1 MRKNLHNLFIC
12 QWSLHK
18 SMDSQNL
25 DEEKWKLRV
34 YLQAEDAS
42 FLVTYSPKH
51 AKKRG
56 ESRVWFRSCYFTP
69 SNDLVRKGV
78 CHSTLIYRTCI
89 YTSSICIH
97 FCFSPNHKWFHLL
110 VLVLRRSTADS
121 ETLQETSTGPGSG
134 WQITPWAACRGLEK
148 PTDEIIW
155 RSIRCRF
162 RSWSA

>member
-1 MRKNLHNLFIC
+1 
-12 QWSLHK
+12 
-18 SMDSQNL
+18 MDSQNL

-69 SNDLVRKGV
+69 SNDLVRKG
-78 CHSTLIYRTCI
+78 SGAQA
-89 YTSSICIH
+89 
-97 FCFSPNHKWFHLL
+97 
-110 VLVLRRSTADS
+110 STADS

-134 WQITPWAACRGLEK
+134 CRSLHAQPVEV
-148 PTDEIIW
+148 W
-155 RSIRCRF
+155 RSRLMKLSEGQSVID
-162 RSWSA
+162 SEADLHQKVPATALIDKDGV